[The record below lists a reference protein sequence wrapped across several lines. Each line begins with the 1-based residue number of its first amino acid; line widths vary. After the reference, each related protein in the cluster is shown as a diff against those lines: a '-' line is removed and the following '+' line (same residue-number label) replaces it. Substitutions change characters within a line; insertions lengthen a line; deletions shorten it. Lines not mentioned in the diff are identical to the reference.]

1 MKKYSLR
8 RRAFSVVLGVLF
20 VFLQFLDVSPTFA
33 FLDTV
38 STSCERD
45 PVGCE
50 ATFGVVRS
58 SVGTAGAASPYVTPT
73 AVGLTTADKIAI
85 VGSLAAFGYM
95 TNQNMENLRKQAIAN
110 APIKYPAG
118 TYLFAPNGSGS
129 GAVMGICV
137 TPCSLSHSGLVDGY
151 DFGYKDG
158 FFLGKGYPN
167 QLMVIRDADG
177 NPPSPLNPSLSD
189 A

>member
-20 VFLQFLDVSPTFA
+20 VFLQFLDVSPVFSFTTLNECF
-33 FLDTV
+33 T
-38 STSCERD
+38 TSAAAKQCAAD
-45 PVGCE
+45 GLITPQS
-50 ATFGVVRS
+50 AANVVRG
-58 SVGTAGAASPYVTPT
+58 SVGTAGAANPIS
-73 AVGLTTADKIAI
+73 VGLTAADKILI
-85 VGSLAAFGYM
+85 LGSAAALGYM
-95 TNQNMENLRKQAIAN
+95 TYENMENLRKQAIAN

-151 DFGYKDG
+151 DFG
-158 FFLGKGYPN
+158 
-167 QLMVIRDADG
+167 
-177 NPPSPLNPSLSD
+177 
-189 A
+189 